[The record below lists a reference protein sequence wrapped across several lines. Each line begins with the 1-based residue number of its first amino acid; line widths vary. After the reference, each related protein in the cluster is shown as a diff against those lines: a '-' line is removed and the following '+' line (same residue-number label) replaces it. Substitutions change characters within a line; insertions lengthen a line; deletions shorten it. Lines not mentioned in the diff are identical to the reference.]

1 MKAYAI
7 LGWIG
12 FIITCVVFVLDV
24 VMSRQY
30 HHANL
35 LLILAPIICY
45 FANKYKFYWISIVMA
60 LFLVGGFFNTLLGYL
75 HRLF

>member
-12 FIITCVVFVLDV
+12 FIITCVVFVLGV
-24 VMSRQY
+24 VMSGQY

-35 LLILAPIICY
+35 LLILAPII
-45 FANKYKFYWISIVMA
+45 
-60 LFLVGGFFNTLLGYL
+60 
-75 HRLF
+75 